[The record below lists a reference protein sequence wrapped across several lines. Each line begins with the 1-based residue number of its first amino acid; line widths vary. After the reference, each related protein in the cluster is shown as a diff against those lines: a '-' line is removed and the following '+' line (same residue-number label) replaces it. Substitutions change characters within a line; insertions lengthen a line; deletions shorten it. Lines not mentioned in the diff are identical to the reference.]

1 MDRELIAELENLAA
15 KIRINSIE
23 AIRKVGSGHIGGSL
37 SIADLLA
44 VLYGKQMIY
53 DPKNPQW

>member
-1 MDRELIAELENLAA
+1 MDKELLENLEELAT

-44 VLYGKQMIY
+44 VLYGK
-53 DPKNPQW
+53 